1 MNENN
6 EYYEEH
12 DLKHRHE
19 HYGCFHERHP
29 WLAHLL
35 TALSVL
41 IGAFLAFYVVTD
53 WHYKRLLD
61 PVHQMKKM
69 ERMMMKEDR
78 AMHKMLKRDFR
89 TERNLE
95 SYIQLDEAPDSYIV
109 TVNLR
114 PFNNDE
120 ENVSI
125 STDNNVLTIN
135 ASNEKNK
142 KNSSRVLSV
151 SQSYAFPNNV
161 NFDRISKER
170 RGDKYIITVP
180 VKQ

>member
-1 MNENN
+1 
-6 EYYEEH
+6 
-12 DLKHRHE
+12 
-19 HYGCFHERHP
+19 
-29 WLAHLL
+29 
-35 TALSVL
+35 
-41 IGAFLAFYVVTD
+41 
-53 WHYKRLLD
+53 
-61 PVHQMKKM
+61 
-69 ERMMMKEDR
+69 MMKEDR
-78 AMHKMLKRDFR
+78 AMHKMMKRDFR

-109 TVNLR
+109 TVNLK

-125 STDNNVLTIN
+125 STDDNVLTIN

-161 NFDRISKER
+161 NFDKITKER
-170 RGDKYIITVP
+170 RGDKYVITVP
-180 VKQ
+180 MK

>member
-69 ERMMMKEDR
+69 ERMMMKR
-78 AMHKMLKRDFR
+78 
-89 TERNLE
+89 
-95 SYIQLDEAPDSYIV
+95 
-109 TVNLR
+109 
-114 PFNNDE
+114 
-120 ENVSI
+120 
-125 STDNNVLTIN
+125 
-135 ASNEKNK
+135 
-142 KNSSRVLSV
+142 
-151 SQSYAFPNNV
+151 
-161 NFDRISKER
+161 
-170 RGDKYIITVP
+170 
-180 VKQ
+180 